1 MFDLEK
7 MCSDPNGL
15 SSGGQMEFAASD
27 DPPSRIDLV
36 ELYASLSENAEDVSK
51 HFLPENSYKNGGDFI
66 YIQAFENGK
75 FVGVLRAWFDKAS
88 KRGIVYEVAV
98 RREYQE
104 KHAGHFLVKQ
114 LQTKF
119 GRNCGMA
126 SQDWIG
132 YPYRAA
138 QKLDRDLNIIRTIY
152 GMSLS
157 LAFGNIL
164 NAFGKRRHGLG
175 WEIDVLY
182 ILLAFAVATVGY
194 RFYFTAGN
202 VRRFFLERVL
212 QLKVP
217 SVKQLLLVHLPIL
230 FIHAIFFFVLC
241 DLFGK
246 LVEKGP
252 SGELA
257 WVAGLFSLMLF
268 VNSFWLI
275 WIILHTR
282 SRNSGEDSWVAEG
295 KWYVNNLCW
304 GFVSAVFA
312 VILSCGGFQDE
323 KLAILLITVIVA
335 GNSAVDFSLT
345 SRAYLLGDALRG

>member
-1 MFDLEK
+1 
-7 MCSDPNGL
+7 
-15 SSGGQMEFAASD
+15 MEFAASD

-164 NAFGKRRHGLG
+164 NAFREAAARLGLG
-175 WEIDVLY
+175 DRCPLY
-182 ILLAFAVATVGY
+182 LAGLCGCDGRLSFLFYGGQCEALLFGTRAPTESTKCEATVVSSPTDIVY
-194 RFYFTAGN
+194 PCDFLFCSLRFVWKAC
-202 VRRFFLERVL
+202 RER
-212 QLKVP
+212 P
-217 SVKQLLLVHLPIL
+217 
-230 FIHAIFFFVLC
+230 
-241 DLFGK
+241 
-246 LVEKGP
+246 
-252 SGELA
+252 
-257 WVAGLFSLMLF
+257 
-268 VNSFWLI
+268 
-275 WIILHTR
+275 
-282 SRNSGEDSWVAEG
+282 
-295 KWYVNNLCW
+295 
-304 GFVSAVFA
+304 
-312 VILSCGGFQDE
+312 
-323 KLAILLITVIVA
+323 
-335 GNSAVDFSLT
+335 
-345 SRAYLLGDALRG
+345 

>member
-7 MCSDPNGL
+7 MCLDPNGL
-15 SSGGQMEFAASD
+15 GSGGQMEFDPSD
-27 DPPSRIDLV
+27 DPPSIIDLV
-36 ELYASLSENAEDVSK
+36 ELYASLSENAEDVSE
-51 HFLPENSYKNGGDFI
+51 HFRPQDSYKNGGDFI
-66 YIQAFENGK
+66 YVQASKNNK
-75 FVGVLRAWFDKAS
+75 FVGVLRAWFDKTS

-104 KHAGHFLVKQ
+104 KGAGTFLVEQ
-114 LQTKF
+114 LRTKF
-119 GRNCGMA
+119 GLNCGVA
-126 SQDWIG
+126 YRDWIG

-138 QKLDRDLNIIRTIY
+138 QRLDRDLNIIRTIY

-202 VRRFFLERVL
+202 VRRFFVKRVL
-212 QLKVP
+212 QLDVP
-217 SVKQLLLVHLPIL
+217 SGKQLLLVHLPIL
-230 FIHAIFFFVLC
+230 FIHAILFFVLC

-252 SGELA
+252 SGELE

-275 WIILHTR
+275 WIILH
-282 SRNSGEDSWVAEG
+282 SSGNSVENSWVAEG

-323 KLAILLITVIVA
+323 ELAILLMTA
-335 GNSAVDFSLT
+335 N
-345 SRAYLLGDALRG
+345 RRWQ